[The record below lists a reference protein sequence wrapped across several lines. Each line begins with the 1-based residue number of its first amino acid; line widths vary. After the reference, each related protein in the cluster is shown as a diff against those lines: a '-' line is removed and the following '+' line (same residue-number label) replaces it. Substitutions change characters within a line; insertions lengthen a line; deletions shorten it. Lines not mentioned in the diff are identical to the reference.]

1 MGLRFARISRQKFF
15 VWENT
20 KGFSLKHQWLLAKT
34 KMDESPLKRLP
45 SIVLI

>member
-20 KGFSLKHQWLLAKT
+20 KGFSSNARGFSLKQKWTKAKQCGFR
-34 KMDESPLKRLP
+34 PL
-45 SIVLI
+45 I

>member
-20 KGFSLKHQWLLAKT
+20 KGFSLSNISGFSLKQKWTKAK
-34 KMDESPLKRLP
+34 
-45 SIVLI
+45 

>member
-20 KGFSLKHQWLLAKT
+20 KGFSLKQKWT
-34 KMDESPLKRLP
+34 KAN
-45 SIVLI
+45 